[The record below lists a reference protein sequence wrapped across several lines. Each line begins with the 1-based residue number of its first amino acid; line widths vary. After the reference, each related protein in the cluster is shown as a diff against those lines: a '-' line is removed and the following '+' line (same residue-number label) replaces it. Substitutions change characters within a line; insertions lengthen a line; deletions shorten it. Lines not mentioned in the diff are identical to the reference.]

1 MPTGT
6 TCWFCQWKDRRV
18 SYDLAVWEG
27 KSPSDD
33 QAAGEMFASLYER
46 YVESDDPQP
55 PSEVASRAV
64 VEIGA
69 REALLVG

>member
-1 MPTGT
+1 
-6 TCWFCQWKDRRV
+6 
-18 SYDLAVWEG
+18 
-27 KSPSDD
+27 
-33 QAAGEMFASLYER
+33 MFASLYER